1 MASLRE
7 MIKKVLFIVKKPSS
21 TFVMKQLDYARNSC
35 HFSAKRPSLL
45 SWLQKR
51 TQAGMTV
58 EASFV
63 LPLCLFFLMNLG
75 SAIEMIRLHNNIQYA
90 IWNTGSRMA
99 SLACEEDYPIPELL
113 TEFYIRSR
121 ITDCLGREYLDSS
134 PLAKGSRGLWLLESD
149 MADESDELDIVVT
162 YQVKSFL
169 PLAGFRPFRMAN
181 RCCIRL
187 WNGYEIPVESGQEE
201 KVYVTVNGEVFHRD
215 RNCTHLQ
222 LSVRETAY
230 ARLEEERNEWGQRYR
245 ACEKCAAGEAPIV
258 VYVTEEG
265 DRYHYRRNCPGLKR
279 TVIALAPDEAED
291 YRPCSRCGG

>member
-1 MASLRE
+1 MASLRK
-7 MIKKVLFIVKKPSS
+7 MIKTVVPIVKKPSS
-21 TFVMKQLDYARNSC
+21 MSVMKQLDYARNSK
-35 HFSAKRPSLL
+35 HFSAKRPSLPIRL
-45 SWLQKR
+45 REKVE
-51 TQAGMTV
+51 AGMTV

-99 SLACEEDYPIPELL
+99 SLACEEDYPLPELL

-121 ITDCLGREYLDSS
+121 ITDCLGEEYLDSS

-149 MADESDELDIVVT
+149 MADDSDELDIVVT

-169 PLAGFRPFRMAN
+169 PLVDFRPFRMAN
-181 RCCIRL
+181 RCCVRL
-187 WNGYEIPVESGQEE
+187 WNGYEIPMESGQEE

-230 ARLEEERNEWGQRYR
+230 TRLEEERNQWGQRYR
-245 ACEKCAAGEAPIV
+245 ACEKCAVGEKPVIL
-258 VYVTEEG
+258 YVTGEG
-265 DRYHYRRNCPGLKR
+265 DRYHYRKDCPGLKR
-279 TVIALAPDEAED
+279 TVIALAPDEAKG
-291 YRPCSRCGG
+291 YRPCGRCGG